1 MWGFIAKYSIFGS
14 FPSVAITWKGMLKK
28 GLEDNQNN
36 QEIYNGTNFMKL

>member
-1 MWGFIAKYSIFGS
+1 
-14 FPSVAITWKGMLKK
+14 MLKK